1 MNTSQSESS
10 VEQQDGTL
18 SNQTRVYG
26 LALLNVMRSHRLIY
40 FWCLVNPPVLKIVAN
55 LNVFTCGFPGSNIQG
70 ADHLQLCRHYDAI
83 FTVLNTHGLNSSS
96 MEVFVR
102 I

>member
-10 VEQQDGTL
+10 VELQDGTA

-55 LNVFTCGFPGSNIQG
+55 LTVFTCGHGVSQIRIFRGLVSSSFF
-70 ADHLQLCRHYDAI
+70 RHSDFT
-83 FTVLNTHGLNSSS
+83 FTVLKTHG
-96 MEVFVR
+96 
-102 I
+102 